1 MFNWELKKRLCRS
14 DVKDI
19 EYMLNWW
26 HQRQLVPEA
35 YSDAITDEAS
45 YWDLQFECDG
55 ISPMPSS
62 KCNIFIKKETVVKLV
77 LRIYGA
83 LPKNSYSGSLPDNP
97 CCWRNRWHAF
107 ICLVSDI
114 MFQFPT
120 LEDLHLAKYIFS
132 HNSYWLLTQEG
143 EVVPRS
149 AVQRTSAAAAF
160 IKPLPQTDR
169 LHIQNIPQLPNMFW
183 L

>member
-1 MFNWELKKRLCRS
+1 MSFWCQGYWIYVELVTSTATGAWSIFWCNNWRGKLLSETFNLNAMEYCQCRRRN
-14 DVKDI
+14 V
-19 EYMLNWW
+19 
-26 HQRQLVPEA
+26 
-35 YSDAITDEAS
+35 
-45 YWDLQFECDG
+45 
-55 ISPMPSS
+55 
-62 KCNIFIKKETVVKLV
+62 IFSLKKETVVKLV
-77 LRIYGA
+77 LRFYGA

-97 CCWRNRWHAF
+97 CCWRYRCHAF